1 VRKPRILILDEAT
14 SALDG
19 MNEATILQNLRST
32 TGTLI
37 FATHRIATMRH
48 AGRIV
53 ALDAGRIVESGSHD
67 ELMVTGG
74 LYAKLVATSQGT
86 VL

>member
-1 VRKPRILILDEAT
+1 
-14 SALDG
+14 
-19 MNEATILQNLRST
+19 
-32 TGTLI
+32 
-37 FATHRIATMRH
+37 
-48 AGRIV
+48 V
-53 ALDAGRIVESGSHD
+53 ALDAGRIVEYGSHD